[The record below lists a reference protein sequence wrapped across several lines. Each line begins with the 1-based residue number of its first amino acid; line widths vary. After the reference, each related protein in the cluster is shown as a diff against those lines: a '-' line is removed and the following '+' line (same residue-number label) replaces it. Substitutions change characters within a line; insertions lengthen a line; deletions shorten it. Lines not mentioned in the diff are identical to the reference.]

1 MKTVLTLLVDC
12 SGVFEGGQIASA
24 NLSVKKFI
32 DGLPANL
39 LIRIL
44 RYSDTAMWHLGH
56 DPVLAGEMEWIDL
69 PSGGSLS
76 LSLSPHSFRL

>member
-32 DGLPANL
+32 AGFSAVL
-39 LIRIL
+39 LVRIL

-76 LSLSPHSFRL
+76 PHSFRL